1 MTTHVLDRTDPEQ
14 AGAAERVQPEP
25 AAADPARASIIW
37 RAKYVIVGVSLLFGA
52 ATYQLSPYVPATW
65 SASSD
70 VLVSSRAPA
79 ASTDAVNGTNDLAAQ
94 YAQLAGTAA
103 VLAQAA
109 EQAQVPS
116 GELARTTSA
125 GTLANTNIVRITVT
139 AGSADAANRGA
150 AAVSVALITQARAL
164 MTAAAGVDPAQ
175 LKLID
180 QLIARARATVVSLTE
195 EVGTAVPL
203 SARAAAAT
211 ASLGNA
217 EEQVLALTLK
227 RIDIVNQARRDAAG
241 QGVSLAS
248 LTPEPRA
255 AQTAP
260 KPLLYSLVGLVAI
273 GVITTELAV
282 ARGRRRASAPRHR
295 PALIG

>member
-1 MTTHVLDRTDPEQ
+1 VTTHVLPRTEPEQ
-14 AGAAERVQPEP
+14 AGPADRGQPEP
-25 AAADPARASIIW
+25 VAVDLARAPIIW

-52 ATYQLSPYVPATW
+52 ATYQLSAYVPAAW

-79 ASTDAVNGTNDLAAQ
+79 ASTDAVSGTNDLAAQ

-116 GELARTTSA
+116 GVLARSTSA

-139 AGSADAANRGA
+139 AGTADAASRGA
-150 AAVSVALITQARAL
+150 AAVSVALITQARML
-164 MTAAAGVDPAQ
+164 MAGATGADPVQ

-180 QLIARARATVVSLTE
+180 GLIGRAQDNVVSLTE
-195 EVGTAVPL
+195 TLGTAPPQ
-203 SARAAAAT
+203 SARAAAAN

-217 EEQVLALTLK
+217 EDQVLALTLK
-227 RIDIVNQARRDAAG
+227 RIDLVTQARRDAAG
-241 QGVSLAS
+241 EGVSLAS

-255 AQTAP
+255 GQTAP
-260 KPLLYSLVGLVAI
+260 KPLLYSLVGLAAI

-282 ARGRRRASAPRHR
+282 ARGRRRAGAFRHR

>member
-1 MTTHVLDRTDPEQ
+1 MTTNVLPRTDPEQ
-14 AGAAERVQPEP
+14 TGAADRGQPEP
-25 AAADPARASIIW
+25 ATIDLARAPIIW

-79 ASTDAVNGTNDLAAQ
+79 ASTDAVSGTNDLAAQ

-109 EQAQVPS
+109 EQAQVPA
-116 GELARTTSA
+116 GVLAGSTSA
-125 GTLANTNIVRITVT
+125 GTLANTNIIRITVT
-139 AGSADAANRGA
+139 AGDADAASRGA
-150 AAVSVALITQARAL
+150 AAVSVALITQARTL
-164 MTAAAGVDPAQ
+164 MAGTAGVDPAQ

-180 QLIARARATVVSLTE
+180 QLIDRARANVGSLTE
-195 EVGTAVPL
+195 EVGSAAPL

-255 AQTAP
+255 GQTAP

-282 ARGRRRASAPRHR
+282 ARGRRRATAYRNR